1 MEWTGFVFLM
11 VVLKIPL
18 IALIWLVWW
27 AIRQVP
33 DEAGEHQGE
42 GGGGSRVDDRPRHPF
57 PHHPRRGPHGDP
69 APGAPPRVRTTVA
82 RSRTPER

>member
-1 MEWTGFVFLM
+1 MEWMGFVFLM
-11 VVLKIPL
+11 FVLKIPL

-33 DEAGEHQGE
+33 EEDGEHQGE
-42 GGGGSRVDDRPRHPF
+42 GGGNERVAPPQRPF
-57 PHHPRRGPHGDP
+57 PRHPRRGPHGDP
-69 APGAPPRVRTTVA
+69 EPTAPPRVRTTVA

>member
-11 VVLKIPL
+11 FVLKIPL

-33 DEAGEHQGE
+33 EEAGQRQGD
-42 GGGGSRVDDRPRHPF
+42 GDGGSRVEPPQQPF
-57 PHHPRRGPHGDP
+57 PRHPRRGPHGEP
-69 APGAPPRVRTTVA
+69 APAAPPRVRTTVA